1 MNMGRRKL
9 VHVTTAFFTAILFG
23 YATTDR
29 EIDHNIMVY
38 NGTEELRTSSIRI
51 TLDDEQVLSERL
63 TVDPG
68 SRSKIASIVQP
79 GECQIVVDSETDRY
93 TEKLSLPPNGR
104 YDSRSYTNI
113 NFTQNHVGDEYVE
126 FRSYVLD

>member
-1 MNMGRRKL
+1 MNVGRRRL
-9 VHVTTAFFTAILFG
+9 VYVITAFFTAVLFG
-23 YATTDR
+23 YMTTNR
-29 EIDHNIMVY
+29 EIDHNIMAY
-38 NGTEELRTSSIRI
+38 NGTEEPQTASIRI
-51 TLDDEQVLSERL
+51 ALDGEQILNERL

-79 GECQIVVDSETDRY
+79 GECQIVVDSEADRY

-113 NFTQNHVGDEYVE
+113 NFTQNHMGDEYVE

>member
-1 MNMGRRKL
+1 
-9 VHVTTAFFTAILFG
+9 
-23 YATTDR
+23 
-29 EIDHNIMVY
+29 MVY